1 MFGRR
6 KRRKIQALEAVA
18 GAGMHLVQNYAE
30 TDDSGKSS
38 LVRNLAWT
46 LRALELEENRK
57 R

>member
-1 MFGRR
+1 MLGRR
-6 KRRKIQALEAVA
+6 KRRKIQALEAVV

-38 LVRNLAWT
+38 LVRDLART